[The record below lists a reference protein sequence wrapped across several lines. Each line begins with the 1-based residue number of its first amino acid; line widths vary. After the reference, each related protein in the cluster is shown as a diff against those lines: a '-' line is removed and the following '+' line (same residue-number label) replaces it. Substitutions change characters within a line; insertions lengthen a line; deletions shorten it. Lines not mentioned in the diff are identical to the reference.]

1 MIDSTLLLFVSG
13 ETKDLT
19 ILKQANV
26 QKNEKH
32 ILTMR

>member
-1 MIDSTLLLFVSG
+1 MIDSILLLFVSG
-13 ETKDLT
+13 ETKDLI

-26 QKNEKH
+26 QKNEKY